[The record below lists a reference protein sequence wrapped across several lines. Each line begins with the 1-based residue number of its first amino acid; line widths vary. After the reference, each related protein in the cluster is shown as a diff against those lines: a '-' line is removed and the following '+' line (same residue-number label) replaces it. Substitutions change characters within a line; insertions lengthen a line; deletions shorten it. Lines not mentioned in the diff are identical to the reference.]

1 MNSTITLT
9 GNLTREPELK
19 FGDNGLARVRFGLAS
34 TRRVKERETTSY
46 YDVIAFGKTAENIH
60 ASLAKGAAA
69 IITGRLEV
77 KDFERKDGTK
87 GTAAEIV
94 AEDVGALLKFATV
107 SIQKNEK
114 GTSSAPAGTNPW
126 DEEDF

>member
-1 MNSTITLT
+1 VL
-9 GNLTREPELK
+9 LQ
-19 FGDNGLARVRFGLAS
+19 
-34 TRRVKERETTSY
+34 
-46 YDVIAFGKTAENIH
+46 
-60 ASLAKGAAA
+60 SLAVVLRKGAAA
-69 IITGRLEV
+69 IISGRLEV